1 MTAPPV
7 GLWAT
12 GRLGLQLS
20 SPISAENR
28 TGSRFVRSIIV
39 VTLLEVM
46 LALVHSGYWLP
57 PWEPAAVWTPFA
69 GSRAA
74 GGKDGGGGGDT
85 QRVIMKEEVCS

>member
-1 MTAPPV
+1 MPTVEIAN
-7 GLWAT
+7 
-12 GRLGLQLS
+12 
-20 SPISAENR
+20 SPGCNVSDAQTTVE
-28 TGSRFVRSIIV
+28 SQIIV
-39 VTLLEVM
+39 VSLLEVM